1 MIAAPARRSPP
12 SRRSGIGGF
21 TLIEVLAAL
30 AIASVVIVASASF
43 LHDVALNFDRGTR
56 VVGNAEHLLLA
67 VERLSADFGSARSVP
82 QAGEATRVAF
92 VGEPNMV
99 KFVAAGGVAAGPQGE
114 ELVSLTVEQTDRA
127 SRLIRRRAA
136 WRGPLTPFDSVGL
149 RDDVDLIEGRVD
161 IAFAFGRVAPDGQVT
176 WSDTWTAQ
184 PQLPRLVRLTVR
196 DRASGAEL
204 IPGAQFVLRA
214 DAPADC
220 AGNAACQSG
229 GKPNEAAKDTP
240 AQGAPAQD
248 ASAKDASAGARQ

>member
-1 MIAAPARRSPP
+1 MTTTAAPVRRSRAG
-12 SRRSGIGGF
+12 SRADLAGF

-30 AIASVVIVASASF
+30 AISSVVIVATAAF
-43 LHDVALNFDRGTR
+43 LHDVALNFDRGTQ
-56 VVGNAEHLLLA
+56 VVGNAEHMLLA
-67 VERLSADFGSARSVP
+67 VDRLSADFGSARPVP
-82 QAGEATRVAF
+82 QAGEATKVAF
-92 VGEPNMV
+92 VGAPTMV

-136 WRGPLTPFDSVGL
+136 WRGPLTRFDGVPLG
-149 RDDVDLIEGRVD
+149 DKVDLIEGRVD
-161 IAFAFGRVAPDGQVT
+161 IAFAFGRVAPNGAVT
-176 WSDTWTAQ
+176 WSETWTAQ
-184 PQLPRLVRLTVR
+184 PRLPGLVRLTVR

-229 GKPNEAAKDTP
+229 GKPNEPAKDE
-240 AQGAPAQD
+240 QAQD
-248 ASAKDASAGARQ
+248 APTKDAPTGERR